1 MSSDARILT
10 ILLASALA
18 ATSPARAQQPEAAL
32 LNGLTRDAAC
42 APASPLVRPA
52 MPLTIAGGRET
63 RKMLFGLGDAV
74 IIRGGTTQGL
84 KPGDEFFV
92 RRVVDDRFT
101 ENRPGIYPISIHAA
115 GAVQIVEAQPDASIA
130 VVTYSCDNI
139 FEGDYLERY
148 QRPVMPSA
156 QVGTRPD
163 FAHPAR
169 LILGA
174 ERRQIAS
181 PGNFM
186 VVDRGSDHGLRPGQQ
201 LTIFRRTAIE
211 NGPVSTIG
219 VATVYTVQ
227 PESSVVRIES
237 SLDAVYVGDLV
248 AIHR

>member
-1 MSSDARILT
+1 MSSDARIVAVV
-10 ILLASALA
+10 LASALA
-18 ATSPARAQQPEAAL
+18 AASPAGAQQSDAAQMS
-32 LNGLTRDAAC
+32 GLTRDAAC
-42 APASPLVRPA
+42 APASPLARPA
-52 MPLTIAGGRET
+52 MPLTIAGGREPVKT
-63 RKMLFGLGDAV
+63 LFGLGDAV

-101 ENRPGIYPISIHAA
+101 EHQPGIYPISIQAA
-115 GAVQIVEAQPDASIA
+115 GALQVVEAQAEASIA
-130 VVTYSCDNI
+130 VVTYICDSI
-139 FEGDYLERY
+139 AEGDYLERY
-148 QRPVMPSA
+148 QRPVAPSA
-156 QVGTRPD
+156 QVGTKPD
-163 FAHPAR
+163 FAHPGR

-174 ERRQIAS
+174 ERRQLAS

-201 LTIFRRTAIE
+201 LTIFRRTVIE

-219 VATVYTVQ
+219 VATVYSVEA
-227 PESSVVRIES
+227 ESSVVRIET